1 MVLTL
6 YGQQIVIWFSA
17 PIVKGFYFSF
27 CMELPTCIPDSFV
40 PEVAAC

>member
-6 YGQQIVIWFSA
+6 YGQQIVIWFSV
-17 PIVKGFYFSF
+17 PIVKGFYFF